1 MILFLCFKRLIL
13 VYGLEFFS
21 SNLISD
27 WDNLLIFKI
36 KYNKWMSK
44 SDSYLNLSFNE
55 GENESNL
62 FKR

>member
-1 MILFLCFKRLIL
+1 MAL
-13 VYGLEFFS
+13 VFF
-21 SNLISD
+21 IYYFGCH

-36 KYNKWMSK
+36 KYNKCMSK

>member
-1 MILFLCFKRLIL
+1 MCVL
-13 VYGLEFFS
+13 VYGFSFFHLY
-21 SNLISD
+21 LISD